1 MLKQFD
7 FILQQQIKP
16 NKFKIDIRLVNE
28 SKKLKNPTV
37 GLVMFL
43 ICRKMYSKYVFKV
56 GVSFVNEISM

>member
-1 MLKQFD
+1 MLKQFG
-7 FILQQQIKP
+7 FILQQQIKQ

-28 SKKLKNPTV
+28 TNKLKNPKV
-37 GLVMFL
+37 DLVMFL